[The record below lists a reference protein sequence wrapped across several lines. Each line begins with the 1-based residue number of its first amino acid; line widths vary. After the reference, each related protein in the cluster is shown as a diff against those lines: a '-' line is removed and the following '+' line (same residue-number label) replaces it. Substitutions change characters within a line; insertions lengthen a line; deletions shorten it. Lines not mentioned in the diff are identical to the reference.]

1 MQRFRFYFLII
12 LAFFTSFFCYGQ
24 TTFRKKINI
33 DDNWKFHFAHAANPG
48 KDFNY
53 SIATIFSKSGGTAR
67 TAIDARFNDST
78 WRTLNL
84 PHDWAVE
91 LPFVHKDTGCNN

>member
-1 MQRFRFYFLII
+1 MQKFSFYFFNILI
-12 LAFFTSFFCYGQ
+12 LFSSVFCSGQ
-24 TTFRKKINI
+24 TLSRKKINI
-33 DDNWKFHFAHAANPG
+33 DDNWKFHFGNASDPG

-53 SIATIFSKSGGTAR
+53 GIKPLLSKSGGAIG
-67 TAIDARFNDST
+67 TAIDSRFNDSS

-91 LPFVHKDTGCNN
+91 LPFVNSTSFDVL